1 MHNIMDDTS
10 RYILENIGLTFE
22 NIDNLEG
29 QFIERSF
36 FINNKKYLEIQEK
49 LIELKKV
56 FSSSS
61 LTCLHTNALTKQK
74 FPLLNLVRQI
84 LNVYYFE
91 MKPIRKSDGYTKE
104 GIKKYKRYFN
114 IVKIKNN

>member
-1 MHNIMDDTS
+1 MDDTS
-10 RYILENIGLTFE
+10 RYILENIGLIFE

-29 QFIERSF
+29 QLIERTF
-36 FINNKKYLEIQEK
+36 FINNKKYLEVQEK

-61 LTCLHTNALTKQK
+61 LTCLHTNALVKQK

-84 LNVYYFE
+84 LNRYHFE
-91 MKPIRKSDGYTKE
+91 MKPVRKSDGYTKE